1 MKGISYITDTSN
13 RKRAIV
19 IELDELSSIEEEV
32 HELIDVLVAESR
44 AEDELLD
51 WEKAKEALKAQ
62 GKL

>member
-19 IELDELSSIEEEV
+19 IDLDDISSIEEEV

-44 AEDELLD
+44 AEDELVD
-51 WEKAKEALKAQ
+51 WEKAKEQLRGQ

>member
-1 MKGISYITDTSN
+1 MKGISYITDASD

-44 AEDELLD
+44 ADDELLD
-51 WEKAKEALKAQ
+51 WDRAKEELKMQ